1 MKNKDNKVFSNCT
14 VDNKTRVGNVENQWK
29 RKRPVEGKLQ
39 RKKIYAEILKTDR
52 DKDDNPEQNRNK
64 GAIDIFENKG
74 CLRVDFQVNESYVT
88 NNRVQMTV
96 LTKE

>member
-1 MKNKDNKVFSNCT
+1 MV
-14 VDNKTRVGNVENQWK
+14 KTWLSFFGCSFN
-29 RKRPVEGKLQ
+29 
-39 RKKIYAEILKTDR
+39 R
-52 DKDDNPEQNRNK
+52 DKDDKLEPNK
-64 GAIDIFENKG
+64 NEGAIGIVENKG